1 MNNDAK
7 VAFLENEV
15 HRLTELVR
23 LYAEEANRLR
33 PENQGIV
40 APIMRAATPS
50 ITPEEAAFAR
60 DMAMSAFEIKPRK
73 RA

>member
-7 VAFLENEV
+7 VTFLENEV

-23 LYAEEANRLR
+23 LYAEEAQRLR
-33 PENQGIV
+33 PSNAESV
-40 APIMRAATPS
+40 MPMVRSRAPA
-50 ITPEEAAFAR
+50 ITQEEAAFAR
-60 DMAMSAFEIKPRK
+60 DMAISAFDIKDRK

>member
-23 LYAEEANRLR
+23 LYAEEAQRLR
-33 PENQGIV
+33 PSNSEKVTQMV
-40 APIMRAATPS
+40 RPSAPA

-60 DMAMSAFEIKPRK
+60 DMAISAFESNVRK

>member
-1 MNNDAK
+1 MSRDEH
-7 VAFLENEV
+7 VTFLENEV

-40 APIMRAATPS
+40 APILRAPTPS
-50 ITPEEAAFAR
+50 VTAEEAAFAR
-60 DMAMSAFEIKPRK
+60 DMAISAFEIKPRK